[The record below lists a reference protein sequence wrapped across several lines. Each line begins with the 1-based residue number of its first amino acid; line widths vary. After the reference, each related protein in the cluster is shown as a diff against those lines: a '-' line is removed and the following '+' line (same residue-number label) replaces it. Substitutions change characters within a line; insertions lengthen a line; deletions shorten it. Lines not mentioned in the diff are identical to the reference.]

1 MSLSVSIVIAT
12 YNMAKFL
19 PETIRSC
26 NWQDHGAEI
35 ILYDDCSTDNTH
47 DLYATHSF
55 IKYYRGDK
63 NGGVGNA
70 FNAGI
75 EKATGD
81 IVILMCADDLFCDS
95 RVISDIVKCF
105 EVDPQIFHVSRYYHQ
120 FIDGDRRPVRAWR
133 SSNPFVLA
141 NNPSGLAFRRSAI
154 DGCKC
159 SSKMFVETTSLLRDA
174 CLKNPNGKIAILKY
188 DAIAARVHKST
199 STQAGYWLKH
209 RVSSPVMDQVSLG
222 AKEMAMD
229 YASLIQIKNGFRM
242 SAVLEEIWN
251 FVKIRPLNLLNPI
264 FWFYTILVIIT
275 PRMFL
280 RSIPN
285 LYRRTL
291 GRWTTR
297 EIKRCV

>member
-1 MSLSVSIVIAT
+1 MKHLIGETINNCLDQKYCLHEIVI
-12 YNMAKFL
+12 
-19 PETIRSC
+19 
-26 NWQDHGAEI
+26 
-35 ILYDDCSTDNTH
+35 YDDCSTDGTDDVAFNLFN
-47 DLYATHSF
+47 DSLVPIEYF
-55 IKYYRGDK
+55 RGEK
-63 NGGVGNA
+63 NVGVGGA

-81 IVILMCADDLFCDS
+81 IVVLMCADDLFCNDK
-95 RVISDIVKCF
+95 VISDIVKCF

-141 NNPSGLAFRRSAI
+141 NNPSGLAFRKSQMYDA
-154 DGCKC
+154 KC
-159 SSKMFVETTSLLRDA
+159 ASQMFVETTALLNECCA
-174 CLKNPNGKIAILKY
+174 KNPNGRIAILKY

-222 AKEMAMD
+222 ATEIATD
-229 YASLIQIKNGFRM
+229 YASLIQIKNGFTM

-280 RSIPN
+280 RNIPN
-285 LYRRTL
+285 LYRRTW

-297 EIKRCV
+297 EIKRCA